1 MLSIGLGD
9 WAGPAHCG
17 DAMAQVLGFQDVN
30 DLQEEGERI
39 SESIW
44 RGEPQTRR
52 NWTRAFASLE
62 VMLTDSL
69 GSGEWDA
76 IHGYHEDDLNAA
88 LAPLRRKLPTDRSYL
103 RTWR

>member
-9 WAGPAHCG
+9 WGGPASCG
-17 DAMAQVLGFQDVN
+17 DAMAQVLGFRDVD
-30 DLQEEGERI
+30 DLHKQGERI

-44 RGEPQTRR
+44 RGETQTRR
-52 NWTRAFASLE
+52 DWTRAFASLE

-69 GSGEWDA
+69 GSGEWGA
-76 IHGYHEDDLNAA
+76 IHGYVKEDLYAA
-88 LAPLRRKLPTDRSYL
+88 LGPLRRKLPIDRSYL